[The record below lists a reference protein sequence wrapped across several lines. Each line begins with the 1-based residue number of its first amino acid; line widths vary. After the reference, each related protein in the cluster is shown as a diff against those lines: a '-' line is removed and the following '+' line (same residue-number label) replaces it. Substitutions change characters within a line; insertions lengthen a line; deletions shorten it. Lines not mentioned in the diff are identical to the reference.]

1 MTKCFDEINRA
12 EGSPLAEDE
21 LASLQEAIDARARY
35 VAIRDGVDPQEAR
48 LRAGREVAEQVEM
61 AAYIE
66 KRNAAMNAYKRL
78 ERVAW
83 VQQHFGSNVALGIE
97 SMLVGTQ
104 RAKQGA
110 RLSVASV
117 QESLKAQ
124 YLAGLTHDLE
134 TSGHG
139 ALFASGAM
147 DREVARALYDLRREG
162 ADLSSHSREA
172 VDIARIVSKW
182 QEVTRLDANRA
193 GAWIGQRDDYITRQ
207 SHVPEK
213 VRGQGGDAGFQA
225 WAAVA
230 RDKFDLPQMMAL
242 SGATDPDKVLRALWT
257 NLASGNH
264 LKAVPDDV
272 ASGFKGPAN
281 VAKKLSQ
288 SRSVIFKDADAWF
301 DYNETFGSGNLRESV
316 LQGLERSAQATG
328 IMQMLGT
335 NPAAMVGA
343 IRDDLTLAAK
353 NAGNVEAVT
362 QLADAQGAHER
373 YLSAVDG
380 SMNIAGNAMW
390 ARRAANVR
398 SWETLSKLGGMLL
411 SQLNDVAVYGSG
423 ARYQG
428 RGFVSGMAEAVGGLG
443 RDLSASERRELA
455 ASLGVVLDNMAGEL
469 GRIGSFNEAGGMTR
483 AMGTFMK
490 WNGSQWWQSR
500 MRTSAAFGMSHHMAL
515 QAGKTF
521 AEIGAEYQRVLS
533 LYGIGEAEWN
543 VIRQATEKHVDGKGY
558 IVPEAVRSLTD
569 EQMAGY
575 TGAHAGKTPP
585 PAAGHTRWYHGG
597 SPEGVT
603 GPLWFTADLR
613 DAQGWASRGQGMKV
627 WYVDV
632 PQGTKGIDWGDSANG
647 VLMPSRQELP
657 EALAKGRQ
665 ALDASLTPEE
675 VARNDRA
682 RLDIEGKLRTYFVDQ
697 TSTLALEPD
706 AKTRAIILQGTR
718 PGTWTGEFMR
728 FAMQFKSFTG
738 AYMQRILG
746 RELYGRGYEGDSLL
760 GALRNGNGELQ
771 GLARVIAFST
781 LLGYGSMALKD
792 LAKGKTPRDPTQ
804 EGQAL
809 KVFLAAMV
817 QGGGAG
823 IYGDFL
829 FGAAN
834 RMGSGTVESLAGPVI
849 SSAGRFVDLYHKA
862 MEGDKVAARAFGEV
876 LNNTPFANLFYVRPV
891 LNYMVLYQLQEWM
904 SPGYLSRM
912 ERDAEQ
918 KQGQQFLLRP
928 SAALQ

>member
-124 YLAGLTHDLE
+124 YLAGLAHDLE

-162 ADLSSHSREA
+162 ADLSTHSREA

-288 SRSVIFKDADAWF
+288 SRSVIFRDADAWF
-301 DYNETFGSGNLRESV
+301 DYNEAFGSGNLRESV

-335 NPAAMVGA
+335 NPAAMVSA

-362 QLADAQGAHER
+362 KLADAQGAHER
-373 YLSAVDG
+373 YLSVVDG

-443 RDLSASERRELA
+443 RDLSAPERRELA

-521 AEIGAEYQRVLS
+521 AELGGEYQRVLG
-533 LYGIGEAEWN
+533 LYGIGEAEWG
-543 VIRQATEKHVDGKGY
+543 VIAKTAEKHVDGKAY
-558 IVPEAVRSLTD
+558 IVPEALRSVDESAMRSYVGAGATD
-569 EQMAGY
+569 GEL
-575 TGAHAGKTPP
+575 
-585 PAAGHTRWYHGG
+585 AAAR
-597 SPEGVT
+597 
-603 GPLWFTADLR
+603 
-613 DAQGWASRGQGMKV
+613 RG
-627 WYVDV
+627 
-632 PQGTKGIDWGDSANG
+632 
-647 VLMPSRQELP
+647 
-657 EALAKGRQ
+657 
-665 ALDASLTPEE
+665 
-675 VARNDRA
+675 
-682 RLDIEGKLRTYFVDQ
+682 IEDKLRTYLVDQ

-728 FAMQFKSFTG
+728 FAMQFKSFAG

-760 GALRNGNGELQ
+760 GALRNGNGEFQ
-771 GLARVIAFST
+771 GLARVIAMST

-849 SSAGRFVDLYHKA
+849 SSASRFVDLYHKA

-918 KQGQQFLLRP
+918 KQGQHFLLRP
-928 SAALQ
+928 SAAVQ

>member
-1 MTKCFDEINRA
+1 MSECFEKVNAA
-12 EGSPLAEDE
+12 EGSPLSASE
-21 LASLQEAIDARARY
+21 LAALEEAIEARTRYVMVRDGLGEADARLKS
-35 VAIRDGVDPQEAR
+35 GQ
-48 LRAGREVAEQVEM
+48 EVADQVQM
-61 AAYIE
+61 AAFVE
-66 KRNAAMNAYKRL
+66 KRNAALNAAKRL
-78 ERVAW
+78 QRVGW
-83 VQQHFGSNVALGIE
+83 VQQHFGNNAALGIE

-124 YLAGLTHDLE
+124 YLAGFTHDLE
-134 TSGHG
+134 ASGHG
-139 ALFASGAM
+139 ALFASGAL
-147 DREVARALYDLRREG
+147 DRDVARALYLIRRDG
-162 ADLSSHSREA
+162 ADLSSVPAEA

-182 QEVTRLDANRA
+182 QEVTRTDANRA

-213 VRGQGGDAGFQA
+213 VRGDGGEAGFNA
-225 WAAVA
+225 WADVA
-230 RDKFDLPQMMAL
+230 RQRFDLPQMMAL

-281 VAKKLSQ
+281 LAKKLSQ
-288 SRSVIFKDADAWF
+288 SRSVIFKSADDWF
-301 DYNETFGSGNLRESV
+301 DYNAAFGAGNLRESV

-328 IMQMLGT
+328 IMQVLGT
-335 NPAAMVGA
+335 NPTAMVNA

-353 NAGNVEAVT
+353 EAGDVEAVT
-362 QLADAQGAHER
+362 KISEARGAQDR

-398 SWETLSKLGGMLL
+398 SWESLSKLGGMLL

-428 RGFVSGMAEAVGGLG
+428 RGFFSGMAEAVGGLG
-443 RDLSASERRELA
+443 RDLSAPERRELA

-469 GRIGSFNEAGGMTR
+469 GRVGSFAEAGSMSR

-515 QAGKTF
+515 QAGKGW
-521 AEIGAEYQRVLS
+521 AEIGGEYQRVLS

-543 VIRQATEKHVDGKGY
+543 VISKTAEKHVDGKAY
-558 IVPEAVRSLTD
+558 IVPEA
-569 EQMAGY
+569 
-575 TGAHAGKTPP
+575 
-585 PAAGHTRWYHGG
+585 
-597 SPEGVT
+597 
-603 GPLWFTADLR
+603 LR
-613 DAQGWASRGQGMKV
+613 D
-627 WYVDV
+627 VDEAAIRSYA
-632 PQGTKGIDWGDSANG
+632 GAGATDG
-647 VLMPSRQELP
+647 EL
-657 EALAKGRQ
+657 A
-665 ALDASLTPEE
+665 
-675 VARNDRA
+675 RA
-682 RLDIEGKLRTYFVDQ
+682 RREIEDKLRTYFVDQ

-706 AKTRAIILQGTR
+706 AKTRAIVLQGTR

-738 AYMQRILG
+738 AYTQRILG
-746 RELYGRGYEGDSLL
+746 REVYGRGYEGDSLI

-771 GLARVIAFST
+771 GLARLIAMST
-781 LLGYGSMALKD
+781 LLGYASMALKD
-792 LAKGKTPRDPTQ
+792 LAKGKTPRDPT
-804 EGQAL
+804 EDGQAL
-809 KVFLAAMV
+809 KVVLAAMV

-834 RMGSGTVESLAGPVI
+834 RMGSGTIESLAGPVV
-849 SSAGRFVDLYHKA
+849 SSAGRIVDLYHKA
-862 MEGDKVAARAFGEV
+862 LEGDDVSARAFGEV
-876 LNNTPFANLFYVRPV
+876 LNNTPFMNLFYVRPV
-891 LNYMVLYQLQEWM
+891 LNYMVLYQIQDML
-904 SPGYLSRM
+904 SPGYLRRM
-912 ERDAEQ
+912 QRDAE
-918 KQGQQFLLRP
+918 KNGQEWLIAP
-928 SAALQ
+928 SR

>member
-1 MTKCFDEINRA
+1 MSDCFEKINQA
-12 EGSPLAEDE
+12 EGSPLSKDE
-21 LASLQEAIDARARY
+21 LAHLEDAIDARTRY
-35 VAIRDGVDPQEAR
+35 VMLRDGLSEEDAR
-48 LRAGREVAEQVEM
+48 LKAGQEVAEQLEM
-61 AAYIE
+61 AAFVE
-66 KRNAAMNAYKRL
+66 KRNAAINAAKRL

-83 VQQHFGSNVALGIE
+83 VQQHFGKNLALGIE

-110 RLSVASV
+110 RISVASV

-124 YLAGLTHDLE
+124 YLAGFTHDLE
-134 TSGHG
+134 ARGHG

-147 DREVARALYDLRREG
+147 DRDVARALYDLRREG
-162 ADLSSHSREA
+162 ADMSAHAPEA
-172 VDIARIVSKW
+172 AEIAQIVAKW

-213 VRGQGGDAGFQA
+213 VRGRGTETDFQA
-225 WAAVA
+225 WSDVA
-230 RDKFDLPQMMAL
+230 RQAFDLPQMMAL
-242 SGATDPDKVLRALWT
+242 SGASDPEKVLRALWT

-264 LKAVPDDV
+264 LKAAPDEV

-288 SRSVIFKDADAWF
+288 QRTVIFKDADSWF
-301 DYNETFGSGNLRESV
+301 DYNTAYGQGNLRESV
-316 LQGLERSAQATG
+316 LSGLERSAQSTG
-328 IMQMLGT
+328 IMQVLGT
-335 NPAAMVGA
+335 NPAAMISAV
-343 IRDDLTLAAK
+343 RDDLVLAAK
-353 NAGNVEAVT
+353 EAGDVLAVT
-362 QLADAQGAHER
+362 KLSEAQGKIDR

-398 SWETLSKLGGMLL
+398 SWESLSKLGGMLL

-428 RGFVSGMAEAVGGLG
+428 RGFFSGMAEAVGGLG
-443 RDLSASERRELA
+443 RDLSAPERRELA

-469 GRIGSFNEAGGMTR
+469 GRVGSFNEAGSMSR
-483 AMGTFMK
+483 VMGTFMK

-521 AEIGAEYQRVLS
+521 ADLGAEYQRVLG
-533 LYGIGEAEWN
+533 LYGIGEAEWK
-543 VIRQATEKHVDGKGY
+543 VIAKTAEKHVDGKAY
-558 IVPEAVRSLTD
+558 IVPEALRGVDDAALRQYAGDAAD
-569 EQMAGY
+569 EATLG
-575 TGAHAGKTPP
+575 
-585 PAAGHTRWYHGG
+585 
-597 SPEGVT
+597 
-603 GPLWFTADLR
+603 
-613 DAQGWASRGQGMKV
+613 
-627 WYVDV
+627 
-632 PQGTKGIDWGDSANG
+632 
-647 VLMPSRQELP
+647 
-657 EALAKGRQ
+657 
-665 ALDASLTPEE
+665 
-675 VARNDRA
+675 RA
-682 RLDIEGKLRTYFVDQ
+682 RRDIEDKLRTYFVDQ
-697 TSTLALEPD
+697 TSVLALEPD

-746 RELYGRGYEGDSLL
+746 RELYGRGYEGDSLI
-760 GALRNGNGELQ
+760 GALRNGNGEFQ
-771 GLARVIAFST
+771 GIARVIAMST
-781 LLGYGSMALKD
+781 LLGYASMSLKD
-792 LAKGKTPRDPTQ
+792 VAKGKTPRDPTE

-809 KVFLAAMV
+809 KVMLAAMV

-834 RMGSGTVESLAGPVI
+834 RMGSGTVESLVGPTF
-849 SSAGRFVDLYHKA
+849 SSAGRIVDLYHKA
-862 MEGDKVAARAFGEV
+862 LEGDNVSARAFNEV
-876 LNNTPFANLFYVRPV
+876 LNNTPFMNLFYVRPV
-891 LNYMVLYQLQEWM
+891 LNYMALYQIQELL
-904 SPGYLSRM
+904 SPGYLRRM
-912 ERDAEQ
+912 ERDVE
-918 KQGQQFLLRP
+918 KNGQEWLIAP
-928 SAALQ
+928 STAGG

>member
-1 MTKCFDEINRA
+1 MSDCFDKINEA
-12 EGSPLAEDE
+12 EGSPLSKDE
-21 LASLQEAIDARARY
+21 LAHLEDAINARTRY
-35 VAIRDGVDPQEAR
+35 VMVRDGLSEAEAR
-48 LRAGREVAEQVEM
+48 LKAGQEVAEQLEM
-61 AAYIE
+61 AAFVE
-66 KRNAAMNAYKRL
+66 KRNAAINAAKRL

-83 VQQHFGSNVALGIE
+83 VQQHFGKNLALGIE

-110 RLSVASV
+110 RISVASV

-124 YLAGLTHDLE
+124 YLAGFTHDLE
-134 TSGHG
+134 ASGHG

-147 DREVARALYDLRREG
+147 DRDVARALYDLRREG
-162 ADLSSHSREA
+162 ADLSVHAPEA

-182 QEVTRLDANRA
+182 QEVTRTDANRA

-213 VRGQGGDAGFQA
+213 VRGHGTEQDFQR
-225 WAAVA
+225 WAEVA
-230 RDKFDLPQMMAL
+230 RQAFDLPQMMAL
-242 SGATDPDKVLRALWT
+242 SGAADADKVLRSLWT

-264 LKAVPDDV
+264 LKAAPDEV

-288 SRSVIFKDADAWF
+288 SRSIIFKDADGWF
-301 DYNETFGSGNLRESV
+301 DYNAQFGQGNLRESV
-316 LQGLERSAQATG
+316 LAGLERSSQATG
-328 IMQMLGT
+328 IMQVLGT
-335 NPAAMVGA
+335 NPTAMVNT
-343 IRDDLTLAAK
+343 IRDDLIVAAK
-353 NAGNVEAVT
+353 DADDVNAVT
-362 QLADAQGAHER
+362 ALSEAQGKIDR

-398 SWETLSKLGGMLL
+398 SWESLSKLGGMLL

-428 RGFVSGMAEAVGGLG
+428 RGFFSGMAEAVSGLG
-443 RDLSASERRELA
+443 RDLSAPERRELA

-469 GRIGSFNEAGGMTR
+469 GRVGSFDEAGSMSR
-483 AMGTFMK
+483 IMSTFMK

-521 AEIGAEYQRVLS
+521 ADLGAEYQRVLG
-533 LYGIGEAEWN
+533 LYGIGEAEWK
-543 VIRQATEKHVDGKGY
+543 VISKTAEKHVDGKAY
-558 IVPEAVRSLTD
+558 IVPEALRGVDDAALRQYAGDAAD
-569 EQMAGY
+569 E
-575 TGAHAGKTPP
+575 
-585 PAAGHTRWYHGG
+585 
-597 SPEGVT
+597 
-603 GPLWFTADLR
+603 
-613 DAQGWASRGQGMKV
+613 
-627 WYVDV
+627 
-632 PQGTKGIDWGDSANG
+632 SA
-647 VLMPSRQELP
+647 LS
-657 EALAKGRQ
+657 
-665 ALDASLTPEE
+665 
-675 VARNDRA
+675 RA
-682 RLDIEGKLRTYFVDQ
+682 RRDIEDKLRTYFVDQ
-697 TSTLALEPD
+697 TSVLALEPD

-746 RELYGRGYEGDSLL
+746 RELYGRGYEGDSLI
-760 GALRNGNGELQ
+760 GALRNGNGEFQ
-771 GLARVIAFST
+771 GIARIIAMST
-781 LLGYGSMALKD
+781 LLGYASMSLKD
-792 LAKGKTPRDPTQ
+792 IAKGKTPRDPT
-804 EGQAL
+804 EDGQAL
-809 KVFLAAMV
+809 KVMLAAMV

-834 RMGSGTVESLAGPVI
+834 RMGSGTIESLAGPTL
-849 SSAGRFVDLYHKA
+849 SSAGRIVDLYHKA

-876 LNNTPFANLFYVRPV
+876 LNNTPFLNLFYLRPV
-891 LNYMVLYQLQEWM
+891 LNYMALYQIQELL
-904 SPGYLSRM
+904 SPGYLRRM
-912 ERDAEQ
+912 ERDVE
-918 KQGQQFLLRP
+918 KNGQEWLIAP
-928 SAALQ
+928 STAGG

>member
-1 MTKCFDEINRA
+1 MSDCFEKVNQA
-12 EGSPLAEDE
+12 EGSPLSATE
-21 LASLQEAIDARARY
+21 LAALEEAIDAHARY
-35 VAIRDGVDPQEAR
+35 VALRDGLSEHDAR
-48 LRAGREVAEQVEM
+48 LKAGQEVADRIEM
-61 AAYIE
+61 AAFIE
-66 KRNAAMNAYKRL
+66 KRNAAMNAAKRL
-78 ERVAW
+78 ERVGW
-83 VQQHFGSNVALGIE
+83 VQQHFGNNVALGIE

-124 YLAGLTHDLE
+124 YLAGFTHDLE
-134 TSGHG
+134 SSGHG

-162 ADLSSHSREA
+162 ADLSAHSTEA
-172 VDIARIVSKW
+172 VELARIVAKW

-213 VRGQGGDAGFQA
+213 VRGDGGDAGFEA
-225 WAAVA
+225 WAEVA
-230 RDKFDLPQMMAL
+230 RRSFDLPQMMAL
-242 SGATDPDKVLRALWT
+242 SGAADPEKVLKALWT

-264 LKAVPDDV
+264 LKAAPEDV

-288 SRSVIFKDADAWF
+288 GRSVIFKDADSWF
-301 DYNETFGSGNLRESV
+301 DYNQQFGSGNLRESV
-316 LQGLERSAQATG
+316 LQGLERSAQSTG

-335 NPAAMVGA
+335 NPAAMVNA

-353 NAGNVEAVT
+353 EAGNVEAVT
-362 QLADAQGAHER
+362 KLADEQGKHER

-398 SWETLSKLGGMLL
+398 SWQSLSKLGGMLL

-428 RGFVSGMAEAVGGLG
+428 RGFFSGMAEAVGGLG
-443 RDLSASERRELA
+443 RSLEAPERRELA

-469 GRIGSFNEAGGMTR
+469 GRVGSFNEAGSMSR
-483 AMGTFMK
+483 VMGTFMK
-490 WNGSQWWQSR
+490 WNGSNWWQSR

-521 AEIGAEYQRVLS
+521 AEIGGEYQRVLG

-543 VIRQATEKHVDGKGY
+543 VIRQTAEKHVDGKAY

-575 TGAHAGKTPP
+575 TGSHVGKTPP

-632 PQGTKGIDWGDSANG
+632 PNGEKGIDWGDVANG
-647 VLMPSRQELP
+647 VLMPTRQELP
-657 EALAKGRQ
+657 AGVASHRQ
-665 ALDASLTPEE
+665 ELDASLTPEE
-675 VARNDRA
+675 LRRNEKARRE
-682 RLDIEGKLRTYFVDQ
+682 IEDKLRTYYVDQ

-706 AKTRAIILQGTR
+706 QKTRAIVLQGTR

-746 RELYGRGYEGDSLL
+746 RELYGRGYEGDSLI
-760 GALRNGNGELQ
+760 GALRNSNGELQ
-771 GLARVIAFST
+771 GLARLVAMTTI
-781 LLGYGSMALKD
+781 LGYASMSLKD
-792 LAKGKTPRDPTQ
+792 LAKGKTPRDPT
-804 EGQAL
+804 EDGQAL
-809 KVFLAAMV
+809 KVMLAAMV

-834 RMGSGTVESLAGPVI
+834 RMGSGTVESLVGPVI
-849 SSAGRFVDLYHKA
+849 SSAGRIVDLYHKA
-862 MEGDKVAARAFGEV
+862 LEGDDVSARAFGEV
-876 LNNTPFANLFYVRPV
+876 LNNTPFMNLFYVRPV
-891 LNYMVLYQLQEWM
+891 LNYMVLYQIQDML
-904 SPGYLSRM
+904 SPGYMRRM
-912 ERDAEQ
+912 TRDAE
-918 KQGQQFLLRP
+918 KQGQEWLIRP
-928 SAALQ
+928 G